1 VKGKMEVRRIKFI
14 MFWEYSRD
22 DTDKVLQKFQKF
34 HEALKKNPDKH
45 VQPITPSY
53 NLGESSETGMI
64 KGITIYESD
73 DEEKLIDFVVSYY
86 PEMRIKIVPL
96 LDSEKS
102 AELYLKMKK
111 TPSELHVKIEK

>member
-1 VKGKMEVRRIKFI
+1 MKFI
-14 MFWEYSRD
+14 MFWEYSRE

-34 HEALKKNPDKH
+34 HEALKKNPEKH
-45 VQPITPSY
+45 VKPITPTY
-53 NLGESSETGMI
+53 HLGEPSETGMM

-96 LDSEKS
+96 MDSAKT

-111 TPSELHVKIEK
+111 